1 MSILQEI
8 LGWTQG
14 VPAWQS
20 DAAARLLAKQTLNAE
35 DLDDLYAL
43 LKMAHG
49 IPDPKNRTPKPLA
62 SDQIPAPV
70 KASTHVEL
78 LP

>member
-20 DAAARLLAKQTLNAE
+20 DAAARLLAKQTLNAD

-43 LKMAHG
+43 LKWHTASLTLKTAHQS
-49 IPDPKNRTPKPLA
+49 PSRPTRYLR
-62 SDQIPAPV
+62 Q
-70 KASTHVEL
+70 
-78 LP
+78 